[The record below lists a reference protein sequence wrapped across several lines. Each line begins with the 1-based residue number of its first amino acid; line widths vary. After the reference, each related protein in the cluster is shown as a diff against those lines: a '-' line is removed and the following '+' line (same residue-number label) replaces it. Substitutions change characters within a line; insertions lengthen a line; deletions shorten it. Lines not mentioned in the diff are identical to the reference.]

1 MVPCTRSGAPK
12 NVFSSRIVSTL
23 ATSTKVQ
30 THAHAKML
38 RGPRTAQGLLLTS
51 SPMAKS
57 QRKKTIPRASEA
69 LPRGRG
75 PVDRPFRARFLFEFP
90 TSYLLYAHRLES
102 RLYGLSMRSTLKNP
116 QLMPSD
122 ATLGQW
128 ATGRDTA
135 RQPPTSEATPPSP
148 AASASCWSI
157 PQTTWK
163 W

>member
-1 MVPCTRSGAPK
+1 MVCRAPAR
-12 NVFSSRIVSTL
+12 VLRMYISSRIVSTIGHH
-23 ATSTKVQ
+23 Q
-30 THAHAKML
+30 TH
-38 RGPRTAQGLLLTS
+38 PRARQDAAMIAQGLLLTS

-57 QRKKTIPRASEA
+57 QRKKTVLRASEA
-69 LPRGRG
+69 LPREAADRR
-75 PVDRPFRARFLFEFP
+75 DRPFPELVSNFL
-90 TSYLLYAHRLES
+90 YLLRA
-102 RLYGLSMRSTLKNP
+102 STRVSAVWAINAEHVEIP

-135 RQPPTSEATPPSP
+135 RQPPTSEAKPPSP

>member
-57 QRKKTIPRASEA
+57 QRKKTVLRASEA
-69 LPRGRG
+69 LPREAADRR
-75 PVDRPFRARFLFEFP
+75 DRPFPELVSNFL
-90 TSYLLYAHRLES
+90 YLLRA
-102 RLYGLSMRSTLKNP
+102 STRVSAVWAINAEHVEIP

-135 RQPPTSEATPPSP
+135 RQPPTSEAKPPSP